1 MNMNTRIKRG
11 GIAAVAFVAAA
22 IAGGLASA
30 QDKPTIYVIAPSLS
44 DPFWITQQNGANQA
58 AKDFGV
64 NVVFQAPPQD
74 TGDAGMV
81 PLLQAAIAAKP
92 AGIAIDYTSK
102 TMEPV
107 TKAALDAGINVV
119 LYNNNRFEGDNAPSD
134 ERLRSLA
141 FIGQNEAMSG
151 ETLTKAWLPM
161 LPKEPCKVL
170 IVNPFPTAFVLTL
183 RGDGVKRALDAAGYP
198 HSDLMATGDQGQNS
212 QPDQCG
218 AAGRSQDL
226 RDGRAGRPGRKPGWS
241 VHFAEQAE
249 HPGRHLRRR
258 SRDRQAPEGRFGLDR
273 HQPAAVPAELLRR
286 REPGAEGALY
296 LDAGQ
301 RRHRHLT
308 GHQGQYRYRASLHRR
323 RPLLRTSGI
332 CPADPGSAGSV
343 RAKTRP
349 KDPWQ
354 PKTPR

>member
-92 AGIAIDYTSK
+92 AGIAVDYTSK

-198 HSDLMATGDQGQNS
+198 HSDLMATGDQGQNLSLISAALQADPKICGVAALGGPAANPAGQYIS
-212 QPDQCG
+212 QNKLNIPVATFDVGPETAKRLKDGSVSIAINQQPFLQSYYAVANLAQKALYTLTPVNVDTGTSLVTKDNIDTVQACID
-218 AAGRSQDL
+218 AGR
-226 RDGRAGRPGRKPGWS
+226 
-241 VHFAEQAE
+241 
-249 HPGRHLRRR
+249 
-258 SRDRQAPEGRFGLDR
+258 
-273 HQPAAVPAELLRR
+273 
-286 REPGAEGALY
+286 
-296 LDAGQ
+296 
-301 RRHRHLT
+301 
-308 GHQGQYRYRASLHRR
+308 
-323 RPLLRTSGI
+323 
-332 CPADPGSAGSV
+332 C
-343 RAKTRP
+343 
-349 KDPWQ
+349 
-354 PKTPR
+354 